1 MHSFGSDCLNLEKI
15 TDESALK
22 DIFLNDSSIT
32 VKIKAQELIEDKDFL
47 YDECLNNPSAHLR
60 FACLNHIIDDDLGS
74 EDEKKSLLSHLTLND
89 PDDNV
94 RLLACKNLDDA
105 SQDVFC
111 HVLESGCGGDLRRQV
126 ISKIRDVNILNELAL
141 NSEDKFI
148 RLEAI
153 QNPNMDNLDTLSQ
166 IILGD
171 SDEFNRYCACG
182 KIPDE
187 YSFLKM
193 IFKPSMHSRLP
204 ELAKNTYF
212 KFNSYF
218 LGVYDNLDEYEKIVA
233 LNFITD
239 ESFLEDIVLNE
250 TDDKLRCEAV
260 ANANFKNQAILIN
273 LIKNC
278 NDLDILF
285 EAVSKVDDED
295 VLIDYVKNNLKANK
309 TVLKAISKIT
319 NHEFLKDLSA
329 CDFPEIRLQAVKRMS
344 NLNDSN
350 YLFDSIL
357 HDIALSEP
365 AGDVRISAIM
375 AISKTNDLIDLADNL
390 SDKDS
395 RLQALKNIKKERLI
409 NNYILSNRK
418 LAIGGSL
425 DGIAFKSTL
434 NSIALTDSDEDIRK
448 EATSKLSQKNI
459 LDEIAVDDVSE
470 EVRRAALK
478 RLESLWNDIKRISD
492 ENVLEEIYR
501 NGDRDVKNAV
511 KNQINDLRTWK
522 DRIREISDIDDIET
536 LKDMALNDY
545 N

>member
-1 MHSFGSDCLNLEKI
+1 M
-15 TDESALK
+15 
-22 DIFLNDSSIT
+22 
-32 VKIKAQELIEDKDFL
+32 
-47 YDECLNNPSAHLR
+47 
-60 FACLNHIIDDDLGS
+60 
-74 EDEKKSLLSHLTLND
+74 
-89 PDDNV
+89 
-94 RLLACKNLDDA
+94 
-105 SQDVFC
+105 
-111 HVLESGCGGDLRRQV
+111 
-126 ISKIRDVNILNELAL
+126 
-141 NSEDKFI
+141 
-148 RLEAI
+148 
-153 QNPNMDNLDTLSQ
+153 
-166 IILGD
+166 
-171 SDEFNRYCACG
+171 
-182 KIPDE
+182 
-187 YSFLKM
+187 
-193 IFKPSMHSRLP
+193 
-204 ELAKNTYF
+204 AKNTYF

-545 N
+545 NYYVRCEAEGKLESLLFNIRLDELKNPENIEKLTKISSDDSFPEDIRKQAFSLLG